1 MSKLQEKDFGDKIYL
16 PPTFCRDALDI
27 ELDDDLVL
35 QPNSEEEAEQIEK
48 AFKELQGDIGCILYN
63 HREEEL
69 KRMKEDHSLVC
80 KILEPLDELRGR
92 PEFSSLFNRP
102 ELEFI
107 LDSELETSYS
117 RLLDELSDCLCHTL
131 GKFTTSGLPC
141 VVDIRLY

>member
-1 MSKLQEKDFGDKIYL
+1 MSKLQEKDFGDRIYL
-16 PPTFCRDALDI
+16 SPAFYRDAVNI
-27 ELDDDLVL
+27 ELDDDLIL

-48 AFKELQGDIGCILYN
+48 AFEELQKDMAGILFEY
-63 HREEEL
+63 REKEL